1 MPDFRPL
8 FFIAK
13 VLTCC
18 CYRRK
23 SPKPEA
29 QNQPYQVEPVPN
41 RHEEA
46 SSDYSQ
52 RSGMPQS
59 QGGIL
64 LHPDVFADVQ
74 IHDDAGVDSA
84 APGFVQNHGSNS
96 K

>member
-29 QNQPYQVEPVPN
+29 QNQPYQVE
-41 RHEEA
+41 HTEHQYEEA
-46 SSDYSQ
+46 SSNYSQ
-52 RSGMPQS
+52 RSGMPRS
-59 QGGIL
+59 PGGAL
-64 LHPDVFADVQ
+64 PRPDVFVDVQ
-74 IHDDAGVDSA
+74 INDDAGVNSVA
-84 APGFVQNHGSNS
+84 SGSGSNS

>member
-1 MPDFRPL
+1 
-8 FFIAK
+8 
-13 VLTCC
+13 LTCC